1 MTGLSRPLKGLRVL
15 DFSTTIAGPHCSRL
29 LADMG
34 AEVVKVES
42 PEGDLMRSR
51 PVQRDGFST
60 MFGQLNAGKQSIV
73 LDLKKPESVAAIKK
87 LIATVDIL
95 VENYRPGVMKRL
107 GLDYAELAKVN
118 PRLIYCA
125 ISGYGQTGP
134 GAGRPAYAPVIHA
147 STGYDMAHLF
157 YQQGRERPDNCGIFV
172 ADYASGAYAMGA
184 ILAAVHQRHATGK
197 GQMIDVSMFETL
209 VGMLLGEV
217 NRAQFDFEMPSRPMY
232 GPIEASDGYVML
244 ATASEKT
251 FQDMATAAG
260 RRDWLTDPRFEK
272 YQNRRMNWGLLV
284 DELEE
289 WSKKMSVKEV
299 VAALEKQGVPCSP
312 YLTVTEA
319 LKDPQVEHRGSLC
332 TIEDGGGSYKSPAPP
347 FRFSGSPLQS
357 GPKVAALGEDTKT
370 VLAQAGLTPSEIEA
384 LVK

>member
-1 MTGLSRPLKGLRVL
+1 MTEMSRPLDGLRIL

-42 PEGDLMRSR
+42 AEGDLMRSR

-60 MFGQLNAGKQSIV
+60 MFGQLNAGKKSIV

-357 GPKVAALGEDTKT
+357 GPRVAALGEDTKT

>member
-1 MTGLSRPLKGLRVL
+1 MTDMTRPLDGLRIL

-34 AEVVKVES
+34 ADVVKVES

-60 MFGQLNAGKQSIV
+60 MFGQLNAGKKSIV
-73 LDLKKPESVAAIKK
+73 LDLKKPEAVAAIKK
-87 LIATVDIL
+87 LATTVDVL

-107 GLDYAELAKVN
+107 GLDYAELSRVN

-157 YQQGRERPDNCGIFV
+157 YQQGRQRPDNCGIFV

-197 GQMIDVSMFETL
+197 GQMVDVSMFETL

-272 YQNRRMNWGLLV
+272 YHDRRMNWGQLV

-289 WSKKMSVKEV
+289 WSKKMSVKDV

-312 YLTVTEA
+312 YVTVTEA

-332 TIEDGGGSYKSPAPP
+332 TIEDGGGTYQSPAPP

>member
-1 MTGLSRPLKGLRVL
+1 MTEMSRPLDGLRIL

-42 PEGDLMRSR
+42 AEGDLMRSR

-60 MFGQLNAGKQSIV
+60 MFGQLNAGKKSIV

-284 DELEE
+284 DELEQ